1 MVFEK
6 LNKIIC
12 DQLDLESD
20 AVNQDSL
27 IVEDL
32 GADSLD
38 IVDIIMTIEEEFEIE
53 VPDEEIENIR
63 TVGDVV
69 KFIESK
75 I

>member
-6 LNKIIC
+6 IQKILAQQF
-12 DQLDLESD
+12 DRDESEITED
-20 AVNQDSL
+20 TL

-38 IVDIIMTIEEEFEIE
+38 VYELLMTIENEFELE

-63 TVGDVV
+63 TVADVV
-69 KFIESK
+69 NYIENNQ
-75 I
+75 